1 MKKYLFMATISL
13 LFLWSRILTA
23 ADNAEFTFNV
33 KVLANTCEI
42 AVEGTAANIVDFGSV
57 PLEKFKSDAAA
68 GNIKKE
74 FIVKLV
80 RCRNNNFTKNKI
92 LISGNYINDGYLDS
106 PGSKNFAVR
115 ISDKNNAT
123 QSQNVFFT
131 NVNNTMW
138 TGFTSATATKTFTAY
153 LMCRNGIADCSAS
166 AENVGNFKATVT
178 LTYMVD

>member
-1 MKKYLFMATISL
+1 MSHLCKYCLKSMCYCFVAI
-13 LFLWSRILTA
+13 
-23 ADNAEFTFNV
+23 FTV

-42 AVEGTAANIVDFGSV
+42 TVEGTAVNMVDFGSI
-57 PLEKFKSDAAA
+57 PLEKFKTDAAA
-68 GNIKKE
+68 GNIKKD

-80 RCRNNNFTKNKI
+80 RCKNNNFTNNKI

-106 PGSKNFAVR
+106 PENKNFAVR
-115 ISDKNNAT
+115 ISDKNNAK
-123 QSQNVFFT
+123 QSDDVFFT
-131 NVNNTMW
+131 KVKNTMW
-138 TGFTSATATKTFTAY
+138 SGFTSSSDTKTFTAY